1 MKLTWLRDKLLRSSR
16 PFCFAVL
23 FVLCSKLILFC
34 LVEGDEC
41 RQIEFGDA
49 LRNSRLSTDHVIRV
63 YLVQNEP
70 SCRVKCFLEPDCV
83 AYNYGKDYEGNL
95 QCELCNKS
103 HLQLP
108 TNHVMITP
116 GFIFRPVAEN
126 PCITNPCPH
135 TFNCQVGF
143 RDQGYRCV
151 SALSA
156 DYERRIVFMEPISD
170 KALLGHVIRRELVSD
185 EGQCRVKCYM
195 EPSCVSINVGP
206 MNQVTKTCDLNNA
219 AVDGSAGST
228 LEQKIGYLH
237 LAVEN
242 HCHSN
247 PCREKNALCQVGFTE
262 KRYRCVCQEGYQGTH
277 CDEDVD
283 ECTHNLHNCATNMTC
298 VNEYGSFF
306 CKECQDALG
315 MQTGE
320 VLDEQI
326 TASSEL
332 NDDSAAY
339 LGRLNDNES
348 VQGSTV
354 ESGAW
359 VAGTSDQSQW
369 LQVDLYDEES
379 LISCVATQGRNQDVS
394 RDLADSQWVERYK
407 LQYSNDGR
415 DFEYYHEQG
424 KSTAKEFTG
433 NTDENTIVFH
443 VLNPPIR
450 ARYTRFRPTAW
461 HQRISMRVELYGYSD
476 SLSVIVCEGKTK
488 EIRCESMSKIRVLWA
503 NFGRLHPKTCPHK
516 SIRTINCQAST
527 SLNYVR
533 EICQGK
539 TACTL
544 ISNYDF
550 FGGDPCGGTHK
561 YLLVGYKCDD

>member
-16 PFCFAVL
+16 PFCFAFL
-23 FVLCSKLILFC
+23 FVFCSKLILFF

-49 LRNSRLSTDHVIRV
+49 LSNSRLSTDHVIRV

-70 SCRVKCFLEPDCV
+70 SCRVKCFLDPDCV

-108 TNHVMITP
+108 SNHVMVTP

-135 TFNCQVGF
+135 SFTCQVGF

-156 DYERRIVFMEPISD
+156 DYERRIVFIEPISD
-170 KALLGHVIRRELVSD
+170 KVLLGHVIRRE
-185 EGQCRVKCYM
+185 Q
-195 EPSCVSINVGP
+195 
-206 MNQVTKTCDLNNA
+206 
-219 AVDGSAGST
+219 
-228 LEQKIGYLH
+228 
-237 LAVEN
+237 N
-242 HCHSN
+242 HCHSD
-247 PCREKNALCQVGFTE
+247 PCREKNELCQVGFTE
-262 KRYRCVCQEGYQGTH
+262 KRDRCVCKEGYQGTR
-277 CDEDVD
+277 CNEDVD
-283 ECTHNLHNCATNMTC
+283 ECTPNLHNCAPNMTC

-315 MQTGE
+315 MENGG

-332 NDDSAAY
+332 NDNSAAY
-339 LGRLNDNES
+339 QGRLNAYES
-348 VQGSTV
+348 AQGSTV
-354 ESGAW
+354 KSRAW

-379 LISCVATQGRNQDVS
+379 LISRVATQGRNQDVS
-394 RDLADSQWVERYK
+394 WVLANSQWVERYK

-433 NTDENTIVFH
+433 NTDENSIVFH
-443 VLNPPIR
+443 DLNPPIR
-450 ARYTRFRPTAW
+450 ARYIRFRPTAW
-461 HQRISMRVELYGYSD
+461 HQCISMRVELYGCCD
-476 SLSVIVCEGKTK
+476 SLSVIVCDGNTK
-488 EIRCESMSKIRVLWA
+488 EIRCESMSKIRILWA
-503 NFGRLHPKTCPHK
+503 NYGRLHPKTCTHP
-516 SIRTINCQAST
+516 SIRTINCRAST
-527 SLNYVR
+527 SLSNVR
-533 EICQGK
+533 NICQDK

-544 ISNYDF
+544 RSNSGS
-550 FGGDPCGGTHK
+550 FGGDPCGGTYK
-561 YLLVGYKCDD
+561 YLLVGYKCEN

>member
-1 MKLTWLRDKLLRSSR
+1 MAGADIKFKDQRSANKLPEQPSGLSQKINTEVHSVFTSHGIKDELKAKEPKPPIVNQQKPTSRHLHQRVEEHKRSVIGNHVR
-16 PFCFAVL
+16 EQNGNEPCGIAKNFRVL
-23 FVLCSKLILFC
+23 KKCSNKF
-34 LVEGDEC
+34 DYEC

-108 TNHVMITP
+108 SNHVMITP

-126 PCITNPCPH
+126 
-135 TFNCQVGF
+135 
-143 RDQGYRCV
+143 
-151 SALSA
+151 
-156 DYERRIVFMEPISD
+156 
-170 KALLGHVIRRELVSD
+170 
-185 EGQCRVKCYM
+185 
-195 EPSCVSINVGP
+195 
-206 MNQVTKTCDLNNA
+206 
-219 AVDGSAGST
+219 
-228 LEQKIGYLH
+228 
-237 LAVEN
+237 
-242 HCHSN
+242 HCHSD

-262 KRYRCVCQEGYQGTH
+262 KRYRCVCQEGYQGTD
-277 CDEDVD
+277 CDEDN
-283 ECTHNLHNCATNMTC
+283 NLHNCAPNMTC
-298 VNEYGSFF
+298 VNEHGSFF

-315 MQTGE
+315 MENGE

-332 NDDSAAY
+332 NGNSAAY
-339 LGRLNDNES
+339 QGRLNAHES
-348 VQGSTV
+348 VQEIRSIIK
-354 ESGAW
+354 SGAW

-369 LQVDLYDEES
+369 LQVDLYDDES
-379 LISCVATQGRNQDVS
+379 LINRVATQGRNQDVS
-394 RDLADSQWVERYK
+394 WNPDNSQWVERYK

-415 DFEYYHEQG
+415 DFEFYHEQG

-461 HQRISMRVELYGYSD
+461 HQRISMRVELYGCSD
-476 SLSVIVCEGKTK
+476 SLSVIVCEDQTM
-488 EIRCESMSKIRVLWA
+488 EIRCESVSKIRVLWA
-503 NFGRLHPKTCPHK
+503 NYGRLNPKTCPHP
-516 SIRTINCQAST
+516 STSNINCRAST

-544 ISNYDF
+544 RSNNGL